1 MGWPN
6 DAAARLMT
14 GARTHLA
21 GSGAAKFKKLMKAI
35 PVPFFVFCIV
45 FFAGCS
51 ERSAVKNSS
60 NDFLS
65 FAASEGNASDAN
77 LIKWRQAV
85 QHDPKDVKSINQ
97 LGEGLLQKGRETGEL
112 EWYAKAKAAFET
124 AQALDPKDWR
134 TLSNLAWISTVYHDF
149 QSAIKFANQSL
160 EVRPENAQAYGI
172 LTDSHLELGHYE
184 DAAITCQKMVD
195 IHPSLASY
203 SRAAQVRFIYGNNQ
217 GAIEMYKRAIES
229 GAQFPENVAWCRAM
243 MGDLYVKTGA
253 LRSAEEV
260 YRTVL
265 GGDPQYRLALAGMGR
280 LAVAKKDIHSAVDY
294 FEQATR
300 GAAPP
305 SFLYELGELYTVQG
319 KKADAET
326 AFKRFTER
334 LAEFRNAGIGGDEVM
349 WITYWLDRN
358 TEQGKALE
366 LAKSEVEHHKN
377 ISTYTVLAWAYAAN
391 GRRLEAAKAAEQA
404 LRTRV
409 QDPVTLYRLAKVY
422 EMCGDRRKARSLAN
436 AALGMNSG
444 FHAAFADDA
453 RKILGTTKVVT
464 SAR

>member
-1 MGWPN
+1 MKIIQIS
-6 DAAARLMT
+6 L
-14 GARTHLA
+14 LA
-21 GSGAAKFKKLMKAI
+21 VCCAVVSSCFQ
-35 PVPFFVFCIV
+35 P
-45 FFAGCS
+45 
-51 ERSAVKNSS
+51 SAVTTTS

-85 QHDPKDVKSINQ
+85 ERDPKSVRSINQ
-97 LGEGLLQKGRETGEL
+97 LGEGLLQKGRETGDI
-112 EWYAKAKAAFET
+112 EWYVKSKAAFE
-124 AQALDPKDWR
+124 AAHALDADDWR

-184 DAAITCQKMVD
+184 DAAETCQKMID

-203 SRAAQVRFIYGNNQ
+203 SRAAQVRVIYGNNQ

-229 GAQFPENVAWCRAM
+229 GAQFPENVAWCRTM
-243 MGDLYVKTGA
+243 MGDLHVKTGA

-265 GGDPQYRLALAGMGR
+265 RGNPQNRLALAGMGR
-280 LAVAKKDIHSAVDY
+280 ISVAKKDIHSAVEY
-294 FEQATR
+294 FEQATQ

-305 SFLYELGELYTVQG
+305 SFLYELGELYKVLG
-319 KKADAET
+319 KDSDANR
-326 AFKRFTER
+326 AFTRFTDR
-334 LAEFRNAGIGGDEVM
+334 LAEYRKAGIGGDEVM
-349 WITYWLDRN
+349 RITYWLDCGTN
-358 TEQGKALE
+358 QKEALA
-366 LAKSEVEHHKN
+366 LAKSEVEQHKN
-377 ISTYTVLAWAYAAN
+377 IPTYTALAWAYAAN
-391 GRRLEAAKAAEQA
+391 GVPKDATRAAEQA
-404 LRTRV
+404 LRTGV
-409 QDPVTLYRLAKVY
+409 QDPITLYRLAKVY
-422 EMCGDRRKARSLAN
+422 EMCGDRRRARTLAN

-444 FHAAFADDA
+444 FHAKFADDA
-453 RKILGTTKVVT
+453 REILGAAKVVS